1 MPKKKNMQ
9 SIRKNTKREGIK
21 ERIFLTLGLLILS
34 RLGTFIPVPGVDHDA
49 FYQSISSN
57 PIVSFLNI
65 FSGGGFASIGIFAL
79 GIVPYINASIIIQL
93 ATTSIPSLERLQKEE
108 GEAGR
113 QKISQITRYLALGWA
128 AVQSLGVSFW
138 VRPYVFN
145 WDTQFVIQ
153 MTLALTTGSMLIMW
167 FSEQITEK
175 GIGNG
180 PSLLIFINIIAGL
193 PKLIQQKSSV
203 VNVNTQLTELFVLA
217 SIFLIMIVGI
227 IFIQEGTRRIPIVSA
242 RQLGKGQSQ
251 SKTSYLP
258 LRLNQG
264 GVMPIIFAS
273 AILVLPAY
281 LTQII
286 KNQFLLNFLNLLSP
300 NSGDKNL
307 YLVFYFSLILFFS
320 YFYASLIIN
329 PNDVSQNL
337 KKMESSIPGVRPG
350 KATTDYL
357 QKTLNRLTFLGALF
371 LAFIAVIPSVIEN
384 ITNISTFKG
393 LGATSLL
400 ILVGV
405 AIDTSRQIQTYLIS
419 RNYENIMK

>member
-1 MPKKKNMQ
+1 MQ
-9 SIRKNTKREGIK
+9 SMRKNSKRQGIK
-21 ERIFLTLGLLILS
+21 ERILLTLGLLILS

-49 FYQSISSN
+49 FYQSIASN

-93 ATTSIPSLERLQKEE
+93 ATTSIPSLEKLQKEE

-113 QKISQITRYLALGWA
+113 QKISQITRYIALGWSA
-128 AVQSLGVSFW
+128 IQSVGVSLW

-145 WDTQFVIQ
+145 WDTQFVVE

-193 PKLIQQKSSV
+193 PKLIQQKSGLMS
-203 VNVNTQLTELFVLA
+203 NNSQAIELFALA

-227 IFIQEGTRRIPIVSA
+227 IFIQEGTRRIPIISA

-251 SKTSYLP
+251 NKTSYLP

-281 LTQII
+281 LSQIV
-286 KNQFLLNFLNLLSP
+286 KNEFLLKFLSLLSP
-300 NSGDKNL
+300 NSGDKVF

-371 LAFIAVIPSVIEN
+371 LAFIAVIPSIIEN

-405 AIDTSRQIQTYLIS
+405 AIDTSKQIQTYLIS

>member
-1 MPKKKNMQ
+1 MQ
-9 SIRKNTKREGIK
+9 SIRKNTKKEGVT
-21 ERIFLTLGLLILS
+21 ERIFVTLGLLILS

-49 FYQSISSN
+49 FYQSIATN
-57 PIVSFLNI
+57 PIVTFLNI

-93 ATTSIPSLERLQKEE
+93 GTTSIPSLEKLQKEE

-113 QKISQITRYLALGWA
+113 QKITQITRYLALGWA
-128 AVQSLGVSFW
+128 AIQSIGVSFW

-145 WDTQFVIQ
+145 WNIQFVIE
-153 MTLALTTGSMLIMW
+153 MALALTTGSILLMW
-167 FSEQITEK
+167 FSEQISEK
-175 GIGNG
+175 GVGNG

-193 PKLIQQKSSV
+193 PKLIQQKSSLV
-203 VNVNTQLTELFVLA
+203 ISNNQVIELFVLA
-217 SIFLIMIVGI
+217 SIFLIMIIGI
-227 IFIQEGTRRIPIVSA
+227 IFIQEGTRRIPIISA

-251 SKTSYLP
+251 NKTSYLP

-281 LTQII
+281 LSQVI
-286 KNQFLLNFLNLLSP
+286 KNKFILNFLNLLSP
-300 NSGDKNL
+300 NSGDKNI
-307 YLVFYFSLILFFS
+307 YLIFYFTLILFFS

-350 KATTDYL
+350 KATTNYL

-371 LAFIAVIPSVIEN
+371 LAFIAVIPSIIEN
-384 ITNISTFKG
+384 LTNISTFKG

-419 RNYENIMK
+419 KNYENIMK